1 MAEAEGILRIVK
13 ALEKDLPIF
22 CPIDEIFRGTNPIER
37 IAMSAEILSYL
48 QNGRTVS
55 IVATHDRELV
65 DILKDS
71 YEFYYFSESV
81 DSQNGLNFDYK
92 LKVGVSNTRN
102 AIRLLEYIGY
112 PKEVTKKPIS
122 ELKLLKDLSN
132 LS

>member
-1 MAEAEGILRIVK
+1 
-13 ALEKDLPIF
+13 
-22 CPIDEIFRGTNPIER
+22 
-37 IAMSAEILSYL
+37 MSAEILSYL

-81 DSQNGLNFDYK
+81 DSKNGLNFDYK

-112 PKEVTKKPIS
+112 PKEVTKKRIR